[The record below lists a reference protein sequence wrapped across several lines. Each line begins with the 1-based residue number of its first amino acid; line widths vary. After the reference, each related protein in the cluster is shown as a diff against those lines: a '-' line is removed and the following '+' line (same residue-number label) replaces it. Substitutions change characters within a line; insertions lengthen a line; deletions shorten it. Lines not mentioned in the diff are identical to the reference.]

1 MFDDH
6 NKGENE
12 RGSTFI
18 CEIGM
23 LHDLVS
29 GAACSACGRCDLS
42 IRESA
47 ATRKGL
53 AAFLELYCQNDACP
67 TAVLSSTYSS
77 SRISRSCKGSDEASA
92 RGSARDAFAVN
103 VKSVVAARAIGLR
116 HEQLLR
122 FCAIMGFAKP
132 VHRRAF
138 VAVGKKLHAAATKA
152 AAENLEQARQ
162 LTAAEAG
169 STNVAVMFDGTW
181 QKRGH
186 KSHNGVGTAISLLTG
201 LCLDFEVLSNY
212 CLSCSRHKALED
224 EEEQIWQASHT
235 PVREK
240 NATCSAHAMETEAAL
255 RIWKRTDLYATPLKY
270 TTFLSDGDSKAY
282 AAVAEL
288 DIYGSVPVQKED
300 CTNHVAKRLG
310 IALRKAKLPRG
321 EKLKDKTIAKLQ
333 GYFQVATT
341 SNKGNVRDMYCAVW
355 ASYFHS
361 CSRDGA
367 SSHKFCPD
375 GEMSWCKHKRALA
388 LGQPAP
394 VHTPILSVSQ
404 GKAVLPIYERLTDE
418 KLLQRCVKG
427 QTQNA
432 AESLNSKIW
441 LLCPKTKFVTRTVVD
456 TATAIAV
463 LWFNKGHARFEEV
476 LQELGILPSKTLL
489 SLSKE
494 VDKRRISSMSTKA
507 TAEARAHCHNVTKKA
522 RLEESARRDCEGP
535 TYGAGGF

>member
-1 MFDDH
+1 
-6 NKGENE
+6 
-12 RGSTFI
+12 
-18 CEIGM
+18 
-23 LHDLVS
+23 
-29 GAACSACGRCDLS
+29 
-42 IRESA
+42 
-47 ATRKGL
+47 
-53 AAFLELYCQNDACP
+53 
-67 TAVLSSTYSS
+67 
-77 SRISRSCKGSDEASA
+77 
-92 RGSARDAFAVN
+92 
-103 VKSVVAARAIGLR
+103 
-116 HEQLLR
+116 
-122 FCAIMGFAKP
+122 MGFAKP
-132 VHRRAF
+132 VHHRAF
-138 VAVGKKLHAAATKA
+138 AAIGKKLHA

-224 EEEQIWQASHT
+224 GEEQIWQAFHT
-235 PVREK
+235 PVCEK

-310 IALRKAKLPRG
+310 TALRKAKFTRG

-333 GYFQVATT
+333 GYFEVAIT
-341 SNKGNVRDMYCAVW
+341 SNRGNVRDMNCAVW

-367 SSHKFCPD
+367 SSHKFCRD

-404 GKAVLPIYERLTDE
+404 GKAVLPIYKRLTDE

-441 LLCPKTKFVTRTVVD
+441 LLCPKTKFATRTVVE

-463 LWFNKGHARFEEV
+463 LWFNEGHTGFKEV
-476 LQELGILPSKTLL
+476 LQELGILPSKALL

-494 VDKRRISSMSTKA
+494 VDKSRISSMSTKA
-507 TAEARAHCHNVTKKA
+507 TAEARAHRRNVTKKGL
-522 RLEESARRDCEGP
+522 LEESARRHCEGP
-535 TYGAGGF
+535 TYGAGAF